1 VYEPHTKTHKNDLLR
16 EIEAMRAEH
25 AGLQDEHFVLQE
37 STKDLEK
44 INQDQSVSLDIL
56 TNNGHVEE
64 VISRL
69 RAGETQDSIAE
80 WLQGRPELEPFIGGM
95 TGSEHSLIA
104 VVERV
109 EKMYNGSDK
118 SRDRHAPRL
127 WTRVTNSQ
135 VLIRHLFELYFT
147 WVHPVHMLFG
157 EVDFL
162 KSYRDGDEDYCSD
175 ALVNA
180 VCAMACH
187 LLDSPAPGLIGRDAM
202 DRFNL
207 RDGFLTEARNL
218 LKPGRE
224 LPMTSIQAFAVMY
237 LVELSAGKAR
247 SATSYLR
254 CAADNITLPRDS
266 LQHAEESLQLSAWG
280 IHTLNTSVAILVNVE
295 SFLMLTVVVLG
306 PESPT
311 KNPLILSLPKQQCSS
326 TCRWTKT
333 QHRRNGATID
343 SQEMKQTIRN
353 DRALPL

>member
-1 VYEPHTKTHKNDLLR
+1 MYEPHTKTHKNDLLR

-25 AGLQDEHFVLQE
+25 AGLQDEHFELQE
-37 STKDLEK
+37 STRDLEK
-44 INQDQSVSLDIL
+44 MNQYQSVILDIL

-69 RAGETQDSIAE
+69 RTGETQDSIAE
-80 WLQGRPELEPFIGGM
+80 WLQGRPELSHFM
-95 TGSEHSLIA
+95 RDTTGSERSFIA
-104 VVERV
+104 VVQRV

-118 SRDRHAPRL
+118 SEDPHAPRQ

-187 LLDSPAPGLIGRDAM
+187 LLDSPAPGLISRDAR
-202 DRFNL
+202 DRSNL
-207 RDGFLTEARNL
+207 RDGFMTEARIL
-218 LKPGRE
+218 LKPGKE

-237 LVELSAGKAR
+237 LAELSAGKAR
-247 SATSYLR
+247 NASSYLR
-254 CAADNITLPRDS
+254 CAADNLSLPRDS
-266 LQHAEESLQLSAWG
+266 SEHAEESLQLSAWG
-280 IHTLNTSVAILVNVE
+280 IHTLNTFVVVLVNVE
-295 SFLMLTVVVLG
+295 SFLRLTLVVLG
-306 PESPT
+306 PESPS
-311 KNPLILSLPKQQCSS
+311 KNPSIPSLPKQQFLS

-333 QHRRNGATID
+333 RHRLNGAIID
-343 SQEMKQTIRN
+343 SQEMKKTIRN
-353 DRALPL
+353 DRASPL